1 MNFYEKVYKK
11 EEKLIISN
19 DAYHYLLN
27 GETCLDDNN
36 KKEADFII
44 QRLGLNYDIVL
55 LANEPEGDVSVLIKP
70 FEMLKSSHIY
80 TRYIEL
86 FNNWQLEIELL
97 NAKRAYIRFHNT
109 KTEET
114 MRHQECEIQYLDK
127 GHAQIKTAAGSI
139 YPLWDSA
146 SNKVKEFTNC

>member
-70 FEMLKSSHIY
+70 FEMVKSSHNY
-80 TRYIEL
+80 TKYIEL
-86 FNNWQLEIELL
+86 FNNWQIEIEQL
-97 NAKRAYIRFHNT
+97 NAKKVYIRFHNT
-109 KTEET
+109 KTGKT
-114 MRHQECEIQYLDK
+114 SRHQKCEIQYLDK
-127 GHAQIKTAAGSI
+127 GRTQFTTDTGSI
-139 YPLWDSA
+139 YPLWDSQ
-146 SNKVKEFTNC
+146 SNKVKNFNC